1 MRGDDTRREI
11 GASPPLE
18 EFLGTESPIVVHD
31 PQLEE
36 RGKRERA
43 QLRSLPL
50 LIELGLGRFL
60 YDDLWSREF
69 QLVEH
74 EYVAPG
80 AVNPAST
87 SFPLGHIVTSK
98 QLLPRH
104 EQEFT
109 YEDIS
114 QADVTWELCRRA
126 SREGIEGHY
135 VLVCDTDSPQIPSR
149 TPVAGRSVSDQF
161 NAVTY
166 DYEKLMHEYIREYVD
181 SKLPLKYSKNL
192 YLHRVSE
199 YHARHDAPA
208 KTIPELFEYDRA
220 PVDSPIWRPLHFF
233 IEHELRDILDEY
245 EAHITDALRSWIEW
259 GDTEKI
265 ARRMIATLHRC
276 DFDRD
281 ELLDY
286 QRDSNR

>member
-1 MRGDDTRREI
+1 MSDDHTRRNDFP
-11 GASPPLE
+11 APTLE
-18 EFLGTESPIVVHD
+18 EFLGTESPIVIYD

-50 LIELGLGRFL
+50 LIELGLSRFL
-60 YDDLWSREF
+60 YDDLWNREF
-69 QLVEH
+69 QLIEH
-74 EYVAPG
+74 EYVSPK
-80 AVNPAST
+80 AVDPAGT
-87 SFPLGHIVTSK
+87 SFPLGHLVTSQ

-114 QADVTWELCRRA
+114 QADVTWELCRSA
-126 SREGIEGHY
+126 SRNGVEY
-135 VLVCDTDSPQIPSR
+135 VLVCDTDCPQIPSR

-192 YLHRVSE
+192 YLHRISE
-199 YHARHDAPA
+199 YHAQHGAPA

-220 PVDSPIWRPLHFF
+220 PANSPVWHPLRFF
-233 IEHELRDILDEY
+233 IEHKLGDFLDES
-245 EAHITDALRSWIEW
+245 EAHITNALRSWIEW
-259 GDTEKI
+259 DDTETI
-265 ARRMIATLHRC
+265 ARQMITTLQHC

-286 QRDSNR
+286 RRDSNR